1 MHLNT
6 NISHT
11 VYVYESKNMQLQI
24 QNAVTQII
32 QTL

>member
-11 VYVYESKNMQLQI
+11 LYVYEYKNMQLQI
-24 QNAVTQII
+24 KNAVTQII